1 VTRAPTSRVLTV
13 ALFSFALVAIAAVGA
28 RSLEAPKDRPIL
40 TISGKIQ
47 NTNRDGT
54 AQFDR
59 AMLEALGLVTIETST
74 PWYSGPV
81 KFEGVLLEKLM
92 QAVGANGD
100 RVAAVALND
109 YSTEIPISDFQRFS
123 PILALKRNGE
133 YMPVR
138 DKGPLFIIYPYD
150 RVPELRSQTYYGR
163 SAWQVSQIVVK

>member
-1 VTRAPTSRVLTV
+1 MTRAPTSRVLTV
-13 ALFSFALVAIAAVGA
+13 ALFSFALLAIAAVGA

-47 NTNRDGT
+47 NTNSDGT

-92 QAVGANGD
+92 H
-100 RVAAVALND
+100 AAFDEVPERGPRRHNKSPPRGREGWRSRRL
-109 YSTEIPISDFQRFS
+109 PRFS
-123 PILALKRNGE
+123 ATSHV
-133 YMPVR
+133 PVVTT
-138 DKGPLFIIYPYD
+138 
-150 RVPELRSQTYYGR
+150 VPRG
-163 SAWQVSQIVVK
+163 AGW